1 MYLLIDNY
9 DSFTYNLADLVAETG
24 RDVRVYRCDQISP
37 AEIATLKPQ
46 GLIISPGPKRPE
58 DAVHSLSIVRAFC
71 HTLPILGICLGM
83 QILAYAAGA
92 VVTRGKRPMHGKV
105 TAIHHRGRGL
115 FRDLPET
122 FQVTRYHSL
131 VVQGETLP
139 ATYAIDA
146 VSDDGAVMALS
157 HHSLPLYGLQFHPEA
172 VLSEYGKE
180 LITTFCRLAE
190 TSLEKAGDCHD

>member
-71 HTLPILGICLGM
+71 HTLPILGVCLGM

-115 FRDLPET
+115 FRGLPET

-139 ATYAIDA
+139 AVYTIDA

-157 HHSLPLYGLQFHPEA
+157 HHSRPLYGLQFHPEA
-172 VLSEYGKE
+172 VLSEYGRE

-190 TSLEKAGDCHD
+190 FSLEKGGDCHD

>member
-58 DAVHSLSIVRAFC
+58 DAVHSLSIIRAFC

-115 FRDLPET
+115 FRGLPET

-139 ATYAIDA
+139 AAYAIDA

-157 HHSLPLYGLQFHPEA
+157 HRSLPLYGLQFHPEA
-172 VLSEYGKE
+172 VLSEYGRE

-190 TSLEKAGDCHD
+190 SSLEKAGDCHD

>member
-1 MYLLIDNY
+1 MLFR
-9 DSFTYNLADLVAETG
+9 S
-24 RDVRVYRCDQISP
+24 
-37 AEIATLKPQ
+37 TLKPQ

-71 HTLPILGICLGM
+71 HTLPILGVCLGM

-115 FRDLPET
+115 FRGLPET

-131 VVQGETLP
+131 VVQAETLP
-139 ATYAIDA
+139 AAYAIDA

-157 HHSLPLYGLQFHPEA
+157 HRSLPLYGLQFHPEA
-172 VLSEYGKE
+172 VLSEYGRE
-180 LITTFCRLAE
+180 LITMFCRLAE
-190 TSLEKAGDCHD
+190 SSLEKGGDCHD

>member
-37 AEIATLKPQ
+37 AEIATLRPQ

-115 FRDLPET
+115 FRGLPET

-139 ATYAIDA
+139 AAYAIDA

-157 HHSLPLYGLQFHPEA
+157 HRSLPLYGLQFHPEA
-172 VLSEYGKE
+172 VLSEYGRE

-190 TSLEKAGDCHD
+190 TSMEKAGDCHD

>member
-71 HTLPILGICLGM
+71 HTLPILGVCLGM

-115 FRDLPET
+115 FRGLPET

-131 VVQGETLP
+131 VVQSETLP
-139 ATYAIDA
+139 AAYAIDA

>member
-9 DSFTYNLADLVAETG
+9 DSFTYNLANLVAETG
-24 RDVRVYRCDQISP
+24 RDVRVHRCDQISP

-58 DAVHSLSIVRAFC
+58 DAVHSL
-71 HTLPILGICLGM
+71 PILGVCLGM
-83 QILAYAAGA
+83 QVLAYAAGA

-115 FRDLPET
+115 FRGLPET

-131 VVQGETLP
+131 VVQAETLP
-139 ATYAIDA
+139 AAYAIDA

-157 HHSLPLYGLQFHPEA
+157 HRSLPLYGLQFHPEA
-172 VLSEYGKE
+172 VLSEYGRE
-180 LITTFCRLAE
+180 LITIFCRLAE
-190 TSLEKAGDCHD
+190 SSLEKAGDCHD

>member
-37 AEIATLKPQ
+37 AEISTLKPQ

-71 HTLPILGICLGM
+71 HTLPILGVCLGM

-105 TAIHHRGRGL
+105 TAIHHRGRVL
-115 FRDLPET
+115 FRGLPET

-131 VVQGETLP
+131 VVQAETLP
-139 ATYAIDA
+139 AAYAIDA

-157 HHSLPLYGLQFHPEA
+157 HRSLPLYGLQFHLEA
-172 VLSEYGKE
+172 VLSEYGRE

>member
-115 FRDLPET
+115 FRGLPET

-139 ATYAIDA
+139 AAYAIDA

-157 HHSLPLYGLQFHPEA
+157 HHSRPLYGLQFHPEA
-172 VLSEYGKE
+172 VLSEYGRE

-190 TSLEKAGDCHD
+190 SSLEKAGDCHD

>member
-24 RDVRVYRCDQISP
+24 RDVQVCRCDQIGRN
-37 AEIATLKPQ
+37 EIADLNPQ

-71 HTLPILGICLGM
+71 RTLPILGVCLGM
-83 QILAYAAGA
+83 QVLAYAAGA
-92 VVTRGKRPMHGKV
+92 AVTRGKRPMHGKV
-105 TAIHHRGRGL
+105 TAIHHHGQGL
-115 FRDLPET
+115 FRGLPET

-131 VVQGETLP
+131 VVQPETLP
-139 ATYAIDA
+139 AAYTVDA
-146 VSDDGAVMALS
+146 VSEDGAVMAIS
-157 HHSLPLYGLQFHPEA
+157 HRSLPLYGLQFHPEA

-190 TSLEKAGDCHD
+190 TSPGKAGDCHD

>member
-115 FRDLPET
+115 FRGLPET

-139 ATYAIDA
+139 AVYTIDA

-157 HHSLPLYGLQFHPEA
+157 HRSLPLYGLQFHPEA
-172 VLSEYGKE
+172 VLSEYGRE

-190 TSLEKAGDCHD
+190 SSLEKAGDCHD

>member
-71 HTLPILGICLGM
+71 HTLPILGVCLGM

-115 FRDLPET
+115 FRGLPET

-131 VVQGETLP
+131 VVQAETLP
-139 ATYAIDA
+139 AAYAIDA

-157 HHSLPLYGLQFHPEA
+157 HRSLPLYGLQFHPEA
-172 VLSEYGKE
+172 VLSEYGRE
-180 LITTFCRLAE
+180 LITTFCHLAE

>member
-58 DAVHSLSIVRAFC
+58 DAVHSLSIIRAFC
-71 HTLPILGICLGM
+71 HTLPILGVCLGM

-115 FRDLPET
+115 FRGLPET

-139 ATYAIDA
+139 AAYAIDA

-157 HHSLPLYGLQFHPEA
+157 HRSLPLYGLQFHPEA
-172 VLSEYGKE
+172 VLSEYGRE

-190 TSLEKAGDCHD
+190 SSLEKAGDCHD

>member
-71 HTLPILGICLGM
+71 HTLPILGVCLGM

-105 TAIHHRGRGL
+105 TAIHHRGRDL
-115 FRDLPET
+115 FRGLPET

-139 ATYAIDA
+139 AAYAIDA

-157 HHSLPLYGLQFHPEA
+157 HHSRPLYGLQFHPEA
-172 VLSEYGKE
+172 VLSEYGRE

-190 TSLEKAGDCHD
+190 SSLEKAGDCHD

>member
-71 HTLPILGICLGM
+71 HTLPILGVCLGM

-115 FRDLPET
+115 FRGLPET

-139 ATYAIDA
+139 AAYAIDA

-157 HHSLPLYGLQFHPEA
+157 HRSLPLYGLQFHPEA
-172 VLSEYGKE
+172 VLSEYGRE

>member
-24 RDVRVYRCDQISP
+24 RDVRVYRCDQIRP

-58 DAVHSLSIVRAFC
+58 NAVHSLAIVRAFC
-71 HTLPILGICLGM
+71 HTLPILGVCLGM

-115 FRDLPET
+115 FRGLPET

-131 VVQGETLP
+131 VVQSETLP
-139 ATYAIDA
+139 AAYAIDA

-190 TSLEKAGDCHD
+190 SSLEKAGDCHD

>member
-71 HTLPILGICLGM
+71 RTLPILGVCLGM
-83 QILAYAAGA
+83 QVLAYAAGA

-115 FRDLPET
+115 FRGLPET
-122 FQVTRYHSL
+122 FQATRYHSL
-131 VVQGETLP
+131 VVQAETLP
-139 ATYAIDA
+139 TAYAIDA

-157 HHSLPLYGLQFHPEA
+157 HRSLPLYGLQFHPEA
-172 VLSEYGKE
+172 VLSEYGRE
-180 LITTFCRLAE
+180 LITMFCCLAE
-190 TSLEKAGDCHD
+190 SSLEKVGDCHD

>member
-9 DSFTYNLADLVAETG
+9 DSFTYNLADLFAETG

-71 HTLPILGICLGM
+71 RTLPILGVCLGM
-83 QILAYAAGA
+83 QVLAYAAGA
-92 VVTRGKRPMHGKV
+92 VVTRGKLPMHGKV

-131 VVQGETLP
+131 VVQPETLP

-190 TSLEKAGDCHD
+190 SSLEKAGDCHD

>member
-115 FRDLPET
+115 FRGLPET

-139 ATYAIDA
+139 AAYAIDA

-157 HHSLPLYGLQFHPEA
+157 HRSLPLYGLQFHPEA
-172 VLSEYGKE
+172 VLSEYGRE

-190 TSLEKAGDCHD
+190 SSLEKAGDCHD

>member
-9 DSFTYNLADLVAETG
+9 DSFTYNLADLFAETG

-71 HTLPILGICLGM
+71 HTLPILGVCLGM

-115 FRDLPET
+115 FRGLPET

-139 ATYAIDA
+139 AVYTIDA

-157 HHSLPLYGLQFHPEA
+157 HHSRPLYGLQFHPEA
-172 VLSEYGKE
+172 VLSEYGRE

-190 TSLEKAGDCHD
+190 SSLVKAGDCHD

>member
-58 DAVHSLSIVRAFC
+58 DAVHSLSIVRVFC
-71 HTLPILGICLGM
+71 HTLPILGVCLGM

-115 FRDLPET
+115 FRGLPET

-139 ATYAIDA
+139 AVYTIDA

-172 VLSEYGKE
+172 VLSEYGRE

-190 TSLEKAGDCHD
+190 SSLEKAGDCHD

>member
-24 RDVRVYRCDQISP
+24 RDVQVCRCDQIGRN
-37 AEIATLKPQ
+37 EIAALNPQ

-71 HTLPILGICLGM
+71 RTLPILGVCLGM

-115 FRDLPET
+115 FRGLPET

-139 ATYAIDA
+139 AVYTIDA

-157 HHSLPLYGLQFHPEA
+157 HHSRPLYGLQFHPEA
-172 VLSEYGKE
+172 VLSEYGRE

-190 TSLEKAGDCHD
+190 SSLEKGGDCHD

>member
-115 FRDLPET
+115 FRGLPET

-139 ATYAIDA
+139 AVYTIDA
-146 VSDDGAVMALS
+146 FSDDGAVMALS
-157 HHSLPLYGLQFHPEA
+157 HHSRPLYGLQFHPEA
-172 VLSEYGKE
+172 VLSEYGRE

-190 TSLEKAGDCHD
+190 SSLEKAGDCHD

>member
-71 HTLPILGICLGM
+71 HTLPILGVCLGM

-115 FRDLPET
+115 FRGAAGNLPG
-122 FQVTRYHSL
+122 H
-131 VVQGETLP
+131 
-139 ATYAIDA
+139 
-146 VSDDGAVMALS
+146 ALS
-157 HHSLPLYGLQFHPEA
+157 FAGGPSGNA
-172 VLSEYGKE
+172 AR
-180 LITTFCRLAE
+180 RL
-190 TSLEKAGDCHD
+190 CYRRCQR

>member
-24 RDVRVYRCDQISP
+24 HDVRVYRCDQISP

-71 HTLPILGICLGM
+71 RTLPILGVCLGM
-83 QILAYAAGA
+83 QVLAYAAGA

-131 VVQGETLP
+131 VVQPETLP

-157 HHSLPLYGLQFHPEA
+157 HHSRPLYGLQFHPEA

-190 TSLEKAGDCHD
+190 SSLEKAGDCHD

>member
-1 MYLLIDNY
+1 MYLFIDNY

-24 RDVRVYRCDQISP
+24 RDVRIYRCDQISP

-71 HTLPILGICLGM
+71 HTLPILGVCLGM

-115 FRDLPET
+115 FRGLPET

-139 ATYAIDA
+139 AVYTIDA

-157 HHSLPLYGLQFHPEA
+157 HHSRPLYGLQFHPEA